1 MITECSN
8 CKYYKTDFREE
19 PCKSCISYRYFVSLE
34 EAKKE
39 ETIRAEAIK
48 EFVER
53 LEKKLFPYGMPDNGN
68 YGINAKAVKAACE
81 KTVKE
86 MVGE

>member
-1 MITECSN
+1 MIVECSN

-19 PCKSCISYRYFVSLE
+19 PCKSCISYRYFVPLE

-48 EFVER
+48 EFAEKLKER
-53 LEKKLFPYGMPDNGN
+53 ATKGFWETDAYIGTEQIDEL
-68 YGINAKAVKAACE
+68 
-81 KTVKE
+81 VKE
-86 MVGE
+86 MVGESNG